1 VVRVVV
7 ASAAA
12 LLADGI
18 AAICE
23 RDGRFRVAAKCSDGQ
38 TALRR
43 IQSEDAQI
51 AVLDLDLPELHGLS
65 ILRRLRKEGRPVRVL
80 LLAPRPDRK
89 LALDGLRSGA
99 DGLVLTSDGAPELLS
114 ALECILEGKVFVS
127 PRLKAAELF
136 QLEPDA
142 DETDALELLTEREYE
157 VFSLLAQGLRI
168 KEVAQRLDISP
179 RTVDTYRSSIL
190 RKLGVERTAGLVK
203 LALQRKLI
211 PWD

>member
-23 RDGRFRVAAKCSDGQ
+23 RDGRFRVTARCNDGR

-43 IQSEDAQI
+43 IQSGDAEI

-99 DGLVLTSDGAPELLS
+99 DGLVLTSDGASELLS
-114 ALECILEGKVFVS
+114 ALNCILEGKVFVS
-127 PRLKAAELF
+127 PQLRAVELF
-136 QLEPDA
+136 QLERGVEEA
-142 DETDALELLTEREYE
+142 DALELLTEREYE

-190 RKLGVERTAGLVK
+190 RKLGVDRTAGLVK

-211 PWD
+211 SLD